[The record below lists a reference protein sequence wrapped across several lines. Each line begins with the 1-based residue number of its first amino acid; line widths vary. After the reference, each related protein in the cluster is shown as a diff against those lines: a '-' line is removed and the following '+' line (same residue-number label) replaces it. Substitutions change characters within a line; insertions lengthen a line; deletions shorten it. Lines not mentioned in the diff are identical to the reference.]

1 MSDRLLFLE
10 RFLAENTDEET
21 FVSTGEIVA
30 AYEQNGFGNNRNN
43 VKADLNRLRE
53 TGIKIGEKQEKN
65 TKYYHIADRP
75 FFNGGT
81 AHADRHR
88 ILFPGHIEGK
98 ERPAEPETGG
108 AGDCEKAFIPY
119 RKGVYRGPD

>member
-30 AYEQNGFGNNRNN
+30 AYEKNGFGNNRNN

-75 FFNGGT
+75 FST
-81 AHADRHR
+81 AELRMLID
-88 ILFPGHIEGK
+88 ILSYSQAIS
-98 ERPAEPETGG
+98 R
-108 AGDCEKAFIPY
+108 EKS
-119 RKGVYRGPD
+119 G